1 MNDNMPRS
9 GDGASTTSDMRD
21 TVRHKAADLAGEA
34 KAQAREQYDRQIS
47 TATGELDSLAS
58 ALRRAGGEL
67 GEQHGMSSRVVT
79 TVADRIESFS
89 RSLDGK
95 DLDRVVRDVE
105 TFARRNP
112 AAFLGGAVAVGFLA
126 ARFLKSERPDT
137 YGGSRDFYSSG
148 GRYGLDRGST
158 SGTGY
163 TSGLEPSGYGI
174 NSGTDYG
181 TGSTGTSGSS
191 PTGGTTRSASPGT
204 TPLTGT
210 SATGS
215 VTGSGNTGTTGV
227 IGTASET
234 GDREKGRR

>member
-9 GDGASTTSDMRD
+9 GDGASTASDMRE
-21 TVRHKAADLAGEA
+21 TVRHKAADLANEA
-34 KAQAREQYDRQIS
+34 KEQARQQYDARIS

-58 ALRRAGGEL
+58 ALRRAGTEL

-79 TVADRIESFS
+79 TVADRLESFS

-126 ARFLKSERPDT
+126 ARFLKSDRPDT
-137 YGGSRDFYSSG
+137 YGTSRD
-148 GRYGLDRGST
+148 YGAREGLYGTNRS

-163 TSGLEPSGYGI
+163 PSGLEPTGYGI
-174 NSGTDYG
+174 GSGSDYDVRS
-181 TGSTGTSGSS
+181 TGSAGSS
-191 PTGGTTRSASPGT
+191 PTGSPARSASPAT
-204 TPLTGT
+204 SPITGT
-210 SATGS
+210 PASGVTTG
-215 VTGSGNTGTTGV
+215 GGTTGTPGV
-227 IGTASET
+227 INTATET
-234 GDREKGRR
+234 GDRGKGRR

>member
-9 GDGASTTSDMRD
+9 GDGASTASDMRD
-21 TVRHKAADLAGEA
+21 TVRNKAADLANEA
-34 KAQAREQYDRQIS
+34 KEQARQQYDSRIH

-58 ALRRAGGEL
+58 ALRRAGSEL
-67 GEQHGMSSRVVT
+67 GDEHGISSRVVS
-79 TVADRIESFS
+79 TVADRLTSFS

-126 ARFLKSERPDT
+126 ARFLKSDRPTT
-137 YGGSRDFYSSG
+137 YGYSRDYEAG
-148 GRYGLDRGST
+148 DGLYGLNRTAS

-163 TSGLEPSGYGI
+163 SSGLEPTGYGVG
-174 NSGTDYG
+174 SGSDYG
-181 TGSTGTSGSS
+181 ARSTGSTGSSAIGSTGTGRSGS
-191 PTGGTTRSASPGT
+191 PTT
-204 TPLTGT
+204 TPITGT
-210 SATGS
+210 PSTGA
-215 VTGSGNTGTTGV
+215 GTTGTPGV
-227 IGTASET
+227 INTATET